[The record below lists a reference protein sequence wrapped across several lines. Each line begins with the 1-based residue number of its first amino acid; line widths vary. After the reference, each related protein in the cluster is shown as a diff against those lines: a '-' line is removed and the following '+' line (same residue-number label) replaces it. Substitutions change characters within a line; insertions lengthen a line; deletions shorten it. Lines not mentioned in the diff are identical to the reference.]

1 MMTHTLTGL
10 TQDQLVNLLSTA
22 LTGNNALAIDYDP
35 ENEFSKKGDY
45 IEDSAALTLLNGGF
59 IILTDLYAEDEE
71 DTQGEYTDTTFWNDY
86 WNAISYPIT
95 YKDILDRLNKI
106 LAKGDDNSKW
116 CHKLLAALEDEDGC
130 DFDFFDGWNLVQFIM
145 FGDVIYG

>member
-35 ENEFSKKGDY
+35 ENEFSKKGDC
-45 IEDSAALTLLNGGF
+45 IEDSAALTLLNGGS
-59 IILTDLYAEDEE
+59 IILTDLYAEDAE

-106 LAKGDDNSKW
+106 LAKDDENSKW

-145 FGDVIYG
+145 FGEVIYG